1 MTINT
6 SHQPNNSRIETQY
19 KIPYIL
25 GALFF
30 FILGVVLSNTYRPYI
45 YTNHLYDYHFADT
58 IGNWVAV
65 PSLTL
70 LVVGMNKYTP
80 YKATLYSVMVWF
92 LYEIIPFGVFD
103 YYDLLATL
111 ASGTLTYLAFYFF
124 KSSGKH

>member
-1 MTINT
+1 MK
-6 SHQPNNSRIETQY
+6 Y

-25 GALFF
+25 GALSF
-30 FILGVVLSNTYRPYI
+30 FILGVVLSNTYRQYV
-45 YTNHLYDYHFADT
+45 YANHINDYHFADT

-70 LVVGMNKYTP
+70 LLVGMNKYTP
-80 YKATLYSVMVWF
+80 YNAVLYSVKVWF

-111 ASGTLTYLAFYFF
+111 VSGVLTYLAFYISKF
-124 KSSGKH
+124 SSKH